1 MSNVLIWFP
10 KSELDEWSDEAGTDY
25 EDDNK
30 KTSDEKDATSEE
42 VSDEDE
48 VQDGNANEDE
58 VKVRGGGMPEM
69 PTKMPAPEKMNDQG
83 KWCANILAPCIV

>member
-1 MSNVLIWFP
+1 MG
-10 KSELDEWSDEAGTDY
+10 ADY
-25 EDDNK
+25 EDDNE

-58 VKVRGGGMPEM
+58 VKVGGGGMPEM
-69 PTKMPAPEKMNDQG
+69 PTKMPAPEKMNDQE
-83 KWCANILAPCIV
+83 KWCGNILAPFCSMQ